1 MDPLTIAAA
10 GGLRSRMESLEM
22 LANNIANASTAG
34 FKADREFYDL
44 YLAPEAGAGPE
55 ATRLPLIEREWTDF
69 SQGVLKPTGNP
80 LDVALEGPGFLA
92 VNGPNGLLYSR
103 GGTLRLARDGTL
115 VTQEGYA
122 LRDAETRLPIRL
134 DPSLPFEVQSDGR
147 VNQNSQPVARLEI
160 VEPAD
165 RAGFAKL
172 GSNYFHMTDPAARM
186 RPSAAEVHQAK
197 LEAANFSA
205 AESAVRLVSV
215 MRQFEMLQRALALGG
230 EMNRRAV
237 EEVARVA

>member
-10 GGLRSRMESLEM
+10 AGLRARMESLEL

-44 YLAPEAGAGPE
+44 YLGAESGDGPD

-69 SQGVLKPTGNP
+69 SQGILKPTGNS
-80 LDVALEGPGFLA
+80 LDLALDGQGFFA
-92 VNGPNGLLYSR
+92 VNGPNGVLYSR
-103 GGTLRLARDGTL
+103 GGTFRLARDGTL

-122 LRDAETRLPIRL
+122 LRDTRARPIRL
-134 DPSLPFEVQSDGR
+134 DPALPVEVLDDGTL
-147 VNQNSQPVARLEI
+147 NQAGQPVAQLEI
-160 VEPAD
+160 VEFTD
-165 RAGFAKL
+165 RAGVAKL
-172 GSNYFHMTDPAARM
+172 GSNYFHMTDPAARS
-186 RPSAAEVHQAK
+186 RRSTAEVHQAK

-237 EEVARVA
+237 EEVARVS